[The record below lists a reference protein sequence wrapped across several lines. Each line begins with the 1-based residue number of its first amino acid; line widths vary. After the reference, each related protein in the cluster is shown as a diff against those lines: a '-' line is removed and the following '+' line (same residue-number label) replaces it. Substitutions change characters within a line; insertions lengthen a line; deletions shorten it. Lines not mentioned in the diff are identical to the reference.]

1 VVEFVTMDDDY
12 YQAILQGNDPVR
24 LKQVAESKGFR
35 TMFQDGLIKAT
46 QGLTTLEEIYRV
58 TSH

>member
-1 VVEFVTMDDDY
+1 VEFVTMDDDY

-24 LKQVAESKGFR
+24 LKQVAESKGFQ
-35 TMFQDGLIKAT
+35 TMFQDGLVKAT
-46 QGLTTLEEIYRV
+46 RGVTTLEEIYRV

>member
-1 VVEFVTMDDDY
+1 MDDDY

-46 QGLTTLEEIYRV
+46 RGLTTLEEIYRV